1 MLNEIGVLHFRNGE
15 WEAARVQFEAALA
28 RCAGLTPGLLV
39 AWEPLFVNLGHAAQK
54 LGRYE
59 EAIGHFQKAL
69 KLAPR
74 VASTHSALGFTLHKC
89 CRFDEAIVH
98 YHRALGIAPNDQL
111 TTEMMN
117 ATLKMALTWG
127 GAAALDELDRKYLAA
142 KSSREEAQQRRRGG
156 GGGGDDAEEAEGM
169 AYGAAGEDDNVSVQ
183 SLSVASSEGS
193 DMEDSD

>member
-1 MLNEIGVLHFRNGE
+1 MGVLHFRKGE

-39 AWEPLFVNLGHAAQK
+39 AWEPLYVNLGHAAQK
-54 LGRYE
+54 LGRHE
-59 EAIGHFQKAL
+59 EAISHFQKAL

-89 CRFDEAIVH
+89 RRFDEAIVH
-98 YHRALGIAPNDQL
+98 YHRALGLAPNDQL

-117 ATLKMALTWG
+117 VTLKMALTWG
-127 GAAALDELDRKYLAA
+127 GDAALDALDRKYLDA
-142 KSSREEAQQRRRGG
+142 KATRDEAERRRRGGGGGGG
-156 GGGGDDAEEAEGM
+156 GGGGDDAEGVEEMEYDAE
-169 AYGAAGEDDNVSVQ
+169 EDDKDVS
-183 SLSVASSEGS
+183 SSSSSCLGS